1 MIVFYYY
8 LDVGYNLE
16 IEKKRKAKN
25 RMKNNQKSVSDLGA
39 AAYLLMHSFK
49 VMGRK
54 GKEIYFALSKD
65 NTSELFDQL
74 TLDYLSSEFHR
85 FDSCIMSLKK
95 IGEYPFE
102 MKYNRF
108 VTDLGAAA
116 YILMHKYKVVGRKG
130 KAIYF
135 EVDDEIVE
143 KFDEIALEYIS
154 SDFHRFDSCLMSL
167 KKIGEY
173 ISDQN

>member
-1 MIVFYYY
+1 
-8 LDVGYNLE
+8 
-16 IEKKRKAKN
+16 
-25 RMKNNQKSVSDLGA
+25 MKVTQNSVSDLGA
-39 AAYLLMHSFK
+39 AAYILMHDLK
-49 VMGRK
+49 VIGRK
-54 GKEIYFALSKD
+54 GKEIYFLVGPKYTPSQ
-65 NTSELFDQL
+65 FDQL

-85 FDSCIMSLKK
+85 FDACIMSLKK
-95 IGEYPFE
+95 IGEYPFDS
-102 MKYNRF
+102 KQNFRF

-116 YILMHKYKVVGRKG
+116 YILMHKYKVIGKRG

-135 EVDDEIVE
+135 EVDDVATD

-173 ISDQN
+173 ISEQS

>member
-1 MIVFYYY
+1 M
-8 LDVGYNLE
+8 N
-16 IEKKRKAKN
+16 K
-25 RMKNNQKSVSDLGA
+25 QKCVSDLGA
-39 AAYLLMHSFK
+39 AAYILMHDYK
-49 VMGRK
+49 VIGRQ
-54 GKEIYFALSKD
+54 GKDIYFATTDQDK
-65 NTSELFDQL
+65 FDEL

-95 IGEYPFE
+95 VAESKLSYSRN
-102 MKYNRF
+102 NRF

-116 YILMHKYKVVGRKG
+116 YILMHKYKVIGRRG

-135 EVDDEIVE
+135 EVDEDSLD
-143 KFDEIALEYIS
+143 KFDEIALEYLS

-173 ISDQN
+173 ITEQN